1 MIVFPLIVGV
11 LYALPVPRIIALDSG
26 DLLAYYGTAFGI
38 IGSFF
43 VYRDEVKK
51 KEKERTKEL
60 KPVFTVEVSLID
72 KSLGLF
78 KIDIGNYSDQPVSFL
93 SFYDEFVETM
103 AQKKYSFQ
111 VTYNK
116 TIEEENIKPRF
127 NITMDP
133 DIIDSDGYPK
143 YVQLLCDDKD
153 GNAWNC
159 CYYKVKDCD
168 RAYYYPRDIE
178 II

>member
-1 MIVFPLIVGV
+1 M
-11 LYALPVPRIIALDSG
+11 
-26 DLLAYYGTAFGI
+26 
-38 IGSFF
+38 
-43 VYRDEVKK
+43 
-51 KEKERTKEL
+51 RTQEL
-60 KPVFTVEVSLID
+60 KPVFTVEVSFID
-72 KSLGLF
+72 KSLDLF
-78 KIDIGNYSDQPVSFL
+78 KIDINNHSEQPLSYL
-93 SFYDEFVETM
+93 SFYDEFVATM

-116 TIEEENIKPRF
+116 TIEEAETIKPQF
-127 NITMDP
+127 NITMDS

-143 YVQLLCDDKD
+143 YIQLLCDDKD

-168 RAYYYPRDIE
+168 KIYYYPRDFE